1 MKTTIK
7 ITCRDPIVSRDGR
20 PFGMNQ
26 GNRMRAV
33 NWPLPSVVAGSL
45 RTLLGKVKR
54 REFSLDTAKDLLQV
68 EVSGLFPWG
77 EQTEKLYFPA
87 PNDCVISPD
96 KGPLRACPQ
105 DYEGGCD
112 WPAPGLKPVMLTTD
126 DARED
131 FKPRSGPAWWPVDQY
146 VRWLLGLAVTIND
159 EFLQAPLV
167 EERTHV
173 HLDAATGVA
182 AVGMLFT
189 TAALSLTH
197 LPRYKTIQD
206 APLDQRFAPV
216 ALLTRVVADNWTA
229 SALARLDALHPLGG
243 ERRLVHWNTA
253 NGNLSVWDCPKA
265 VADALGST
273 NRVRMVLATPAI
285 FTGGWKPGWL
295 DHNLTG
301 SPPESTVKLKLV
313 GVCTQRW
320 RAVSG
325 WSLAPVNEKGQL
337 DSQGKCGPKPV
348 KRMVPAGG
356 VYFFEV
362 IDGTGAA
369 LAESWLRPVSDD
381 EQDRRDGFG
390 LALWGTW

>member
-1 MKTTIK
+1 
-7 ITCRDPIVSRDGR
+7 
-20 PFGMNQ
+20 
-26 GNRMRAV
+26 
-33 NWPLPSVVAGSL
+33 
-45 RTLLGKVKR
+45 
-54 REFSLDTAKDLLQV
+54 
-68 EVSGLFPWG
+68 
-77 EQTEKLYFPA
+77 
-87 PNDCVISPD
+87 
-96 KGPLRACPQ
+96 
-105 DYEGGCD
+105 
-112 WPAPGLKPVMLTTD
+112 
-126 DARED
+126 
-131 FKPRSGPAWWPVDQY
+131 VDQY